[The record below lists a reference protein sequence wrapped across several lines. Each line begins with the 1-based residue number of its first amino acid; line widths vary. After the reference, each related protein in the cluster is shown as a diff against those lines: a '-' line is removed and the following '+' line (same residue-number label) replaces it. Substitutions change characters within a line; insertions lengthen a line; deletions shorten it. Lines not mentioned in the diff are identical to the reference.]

1 MDVDALLAYLIV
13 AAAAAYASWI
23 LMPGPLR
30 RRLVVALR
38 RVAPDGAQSLLARM
52 DAAETGCSTCK
63 GCAAPAEAPALKTG
77 ELKRR

>member
-13 AAAAAYASWI
+13 AAAAAYAAWV
-23 LMPGPLR
+23 LMPRTLR

-38 RVAPDGAQSLLARM
+38 RVAPDGAQSWLAKM

-63 GCAAPAEAPALKTG
+63 GCGTPAEAPGLKAR